1 MCMLN
6 VSDIVGSG
14 FTIITSDMTFDD
26 TRDQASINKMF
37 EEIRIVLN
45 NYGFDISIAADQ
57 ESAMRFQGRL
67 LFDEMFRKLDE
78 MCRDHE

>member
-1 MCMLN
+1 MLN

-14 FTIITSDMTFDD
+14 FTIITSDMTFDE

-45 NYGFDISIAADQ
+45 NYGFDISIVADQ
-57 ESAMRFQGRL
+57 ESAMRFQGKL
-67 LFDEMFRKLDE
+67 LFNEMFRKLDE

>member
-1 MCMLN
+1 MLN